1 MSSSFAPSTPQSPV
15 RANGSSWTLGDPRME
30 GSGSDCKLVTFPGE
44 GHFFFN
50 WRVSPGNF
58 YRCVGLLG
66 DFLKQVG
73 VLS

>member
-1 MSSSFAPSTPQSPV
+1 
-15 RANGSSWTLGDPRME
+15 ME